1 MRRSDNDSRRTVFT
15 EIGTFQEMWEELRPS
30 NVSLIMDRDRWTS
43 QVVDGGARVP
53 VVPPCARVDTE
64 RLPDGALIRIEPLKR
79 GDRASVRGL
88 FARLSAESR
97 LRRFLSPVP
106 ALSERELT
114 FLSDV
119 GHVTHEA
126 MTAVDPDDGSIAGIA
141 RYVQYQGR
149 PGVADVAVAVA
160 DEMQRRGIGTVLMD
174 RLITCAQ
181 ANGFHLLTATTLWE
195 NRAARALLRTMGF
208 QATGSDGAE
217 IELALRLDV
226 APAPG
231 PPVPGGLLAC

>member
-1 MRRSDNDSRRTVFT
+1 
-15 EIGTFQEMWEELRPS
+15 MWEELPS
-30 NVSLIMDRDRWTS
+30 TNVSLIMDRDPGTPGA
-43 QVVDGGARVP
+43 VDTRDRVP
-53 VVPPCARVDTE
+53 LAPPCARVQTE
-64 RLPDGALIRIEPLKR
+64 RLHDGALIRIEPLRR

-106 ALSERELT
+106 ALSERDLD
-114 FLSDV
+114 FLCDV

-126 MTAVDPDDGSIAGIA
+126 VRAVDPDDGSVAGIA

-149 PGVADVAVAVA
+149 AGVADVAVAVA
-160 DEMQRRGIGTVLMD
+160 DEMQRRGVGTVLMD
-174 RLITCAQ
+174 RLIACAQ

-195 NRAARALLRTMGF
+195 NRAARALLRTSGF
-208 QATGSDGAE
+208 HATGSDGAE
-217 IELALRLDV
+217 IELQLRLGM

-231 PPVPGGLLAC
+231 TLAS